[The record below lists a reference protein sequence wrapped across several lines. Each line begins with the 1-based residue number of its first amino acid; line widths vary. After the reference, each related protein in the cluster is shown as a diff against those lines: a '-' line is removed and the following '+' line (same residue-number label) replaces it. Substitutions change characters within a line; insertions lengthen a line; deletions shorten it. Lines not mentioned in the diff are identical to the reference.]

1 MTPSEPA
8 VVLPSPAAAPSFGE
22 RLRPVGSQLFIALGL
37 GIAAEVFLDNAAGIG
52 HAIFAV
58 ITAIAIATS
67 GGRETWQRAKEHRW
81 LLAAAVLLMSSS
93 MLHTAEWLAGMT
105 TISSLLLFA
114 IALQGWTGERP
125 LHALRTG
132 QVIAAPFISSV
143 HALYAGGTVTAH
155 GLASA
160 KISSTVSRYAP
171 AALRLMVIVFP
182 PVLILLALLSSGDV
196 VFRARLASIANA
208 VFGVEVEGFI
218 RGALVIGTTTWLGA
232 GTLAITTR
240 RRDGHVITEPSRF
253 MRHFEG
259 LTLLGSLTAL
269 LLFFGLTS
277 TPCALAPAS
286 CELPAG
292 VTYADAAHEGFF
304 QLLFAA
310 LGILVLLMALPAR
323 VQLESRATKF
333 AFTALST
340 ALVLATMPMVIS
352 GVARLWRYE
361 TTYGLTVLRLL
372 AYTGLF
378 LVSAVLAWRA
388 VTLWAF
394 RDAFVGG
401 AIALFTTTLMGLAA
415 LSPDQFIARRNLE
428 MENPD
433 YAYVMRLS
441 DEALIPLA
449 AKLDTL
455 ADPDFKDLVRRELR
469 GRYYDMPRSTGLQW
483 NPSRARAEAVLSS
496 IHMVTK

>member
-8 VVLPSPAAAPSFGE
+8 VVLPSPAATPSFAE
-22 RLRPVGSQLFIALGL
+22 RLRPAGSQLIVALGL
-37 GIAAEVFLDNAAGIG
+37 GIAAEVFLDRAAGIG
-52 HAIFAV
+52 HALFA
-58 ITAIAIATS
+58 IIAGIAIATS
-67 GGRETWQRAKEHRW
+67 GGRETWHRAKEHRW

-93 MLHTAEWLAGMT
+93 MLHTAEWLSAMT
-105 TISSLLLFA
+105 TLSSLLLFA

-132 QVIAAPFISSV
+132 DVITAPIISSA
-143 HALYAGGTVTAH
+143 HALYAGGAVTAH

-160 KISSTVSRYAP
+160 KISSTFARYAP

-218 RGALVIGTTTWLGA
+218 RGSLVIGTTAWFGA
-232 GTLAITTR
+232 GALAITTR
-240 RRDGHVITEPSRF
+240 RRDGHVVTEPRRF

-323 VQLESRATKF
+323 VQLESRATKL

-340 ALVLATMPMVIS
+340 VLVLATMPMVIS

-372 AYTGLF
+372 AYAGLF

-394 RDAFVGG
+394 RNAFVGG
-401 AIALFTTTLMGLAA
+401 AIALFTTTLLALAA
-415 LSPDQFIARRNLE
+415 LSPDHFIATRN
-428 MENPD
+428 MSMQRPD
-433 YAYVMRLS
+433 YSYLLRLS
-441 DEALIPLA
+441 DEALIPLVEQI
-449 AKLDTL
+449 DVSV
-455 ADPDFKDLVRRELR
+455 DIDVRDDVRGELR
-469 GRYYDMPRSTGLQW
+469 RRALAISGSSGLDW
-483 NPSRARAEAVLSS
+483 NPSRAKADTALSVLR
-496 IHMVTK
+496 